1 MKRLLKK
8 IFCRDDPA
16 RELVFAL
23 ALLFFGSWCVWT
35 CTAMLGEFSPVLTG
49 FMLWAESWDRGA
61 RLIYS
66 ANFVLPLVFLLFFA
80 VQLVRTVRVR
90 RRDIPGLWKIGLA
103 LLPPAALFLAGLFT
117 TAAMLISWDVFDTR
131 AENICLFSEQPPTLL
146 IYAGAAAVLPMF
158 LLAGKAAAAGTGI
171 PFRKV
176 FGRGTVIISFLFAG
190 LYLFSAASAVSASR
204 ETEKSVAE
212 AEKFFS
218 SPLTAEAL
226 GRAFYRGEKPDGKF
240 WLEIEKLKTEAEKEA
255 GPDRFRKITDWEL
268 KVLPE
273 KEMQTFRDF
282 LTRSRAL
289 EEWEARFARPLPPA
303 ERDYRPGGI
312 AGMRLPEYALCRDFC
327 RLQLAKIR
335 LAVLDKDR
343 SRALE
348 ALHRM
353 DPVRDYLGRGHT
365 LLPGLVL
372 AGCEEC
378 RLAGLENLLE
388 ARLLTEDDLK
398 RERESLDRSVAELQ
412 RVHRQSIYGEA
423 VLALDACEMA
433 AHGSRISPRQYLPGL
448 YPLRWLLP
456 AAWETMTRNRKS
468 LIAYFLIDDLTKA
481 VPPEGMPARENK
493 LARLLIP
500 ALARAGKRFRK
511 LETRC
516 RFLRAQMTPA
526 PK

>member
-23 ALLFFGSWCVWT
+23 VLLFFGSWCVWS
-35 CTAMLGEFSPVLTG
+35 CTALLGEFSPVMTG
-49 FMLWAESWDRGA
+49 FMFWTDLWDPHS

-66 ANFVLPLVFLLFFA
+66 ANFVLPFVFFIFFA
-80 VQLVRTVRVR
+80 VQLVRTVRVYR
-90 RRDIPGLWKIGLA
+90 RELPGQWRIGLA
-103 LLPPAALFLAGLFT
+103 LLPIAALFLAGLFT

-131 AENICLFSEQPPTLL
+131 AESIYFFPEQPSVIPV
-146 IYAGAAAVLPMF
+146 YAGAAAAPVMI
-158 LLAGKAAAAGTGI
+158 LLAAKAAAALTGI

-176 FGRGTVIISFLFAG
+176 FGRGTMVILFLFVG

-204 ETEKSVAE
+204 ETEKSIAE

-218 SPLTAEAL
+218 APLTAEAL
-226 GRAFYRGEKPDGKF
+226 GRGFYRGEKPDGKF
-240 WLEIEKLKTEAEKEA
+240 WQEIEKLKGEAEKEI
-255 GPDRFRKITDWEL
+255 GSDRFWKITDWEL
-268 KVLPE
+268 KALPE
-273 KEMQTFRDF
+273 KEMQTYRDF

-303 ERDYRPGGI
+303 ERDYKQGWI
-312 AGMRLPEYALCRDFC
+312 AGMLLPEYAPCRDFC

-343 SRALE
+343 PRALE

-353 DPVRDYLGRGHT
+353 APVRDYLGRGHT

-372 AGCEEC
+372 IGCEEC
-378 RLAGLENLLE
+378 RLAGLETLL
-388 ARLLTEDDLK
+388 ASRLLTEDDLK
-398 RERESLDRSVAELQ
+398 RERGSLAQALAELQ

-423 VLALDACEMA
+423 VLALDDCAGA
-433 AHGSRISPRQYLPGL
+433 AHGRRLAPGKYLPGL

-468 LIAYFLIDDLTKA
+468 LIGYFLVDDLTKA
-481 VPPEGMPARENK
+481 LPPEGMPVRENK
-493 LARLLIP
+493 LARLIIP
-500 ALARAGKRFRK
+500 ALAQAGKRFHE
-511 LETRC
+511 LETRY
-516 RFLRAQMTPA
+516 RLLRAQMTPT